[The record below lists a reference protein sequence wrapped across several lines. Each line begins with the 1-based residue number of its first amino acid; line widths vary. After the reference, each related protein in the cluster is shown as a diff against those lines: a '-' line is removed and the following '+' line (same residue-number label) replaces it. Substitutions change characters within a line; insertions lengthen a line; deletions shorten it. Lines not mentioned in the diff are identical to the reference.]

1 MKIVKLA
8 MFALVLMLAGCG
20 THVDCGQVRQ
30 GRINGQNSAQI
41 AASMGVSHADVDS
54 CY

>member
-1 MKIVKLA
+1 MRIVKLA
-8 MFALVLMLAGCG
+8 TLALVLLLAGCG

-41 AASMGVSHADVDS
+41 AKSMGVTEADIDS